1 LQSVATDST
10 PVSRLCRQPLH
21 RALVDL
27 GMSSLCESFVPADKL
42 DGVEPYYPL
51 HGEELVL
58 EPLDSQIEGGDLMA
72 YKYEGFGRVMDT
84 LPDRLV
90 LEETVERG
98 ETPWRVQPVP
108 LDSILVS
115 VKS

>member
-1 LQSVATDST
+1 
-10 PVSRLCRQPLH
+10 
-21 RALVDL
+21 
-27 GMSSLCESFVPADKL
+27 MCESFAPAGKL
-42 DGVEPYYPL
+42 DGMEPYYPL
-51 HGEELVL
+51 HGGELVL
-58 EPLDSQIEGGDLMA
+58 EPLDSHIEGGDLMA
-72 YKYEGFGRVMDT
+72 YDYEGFGRVMDT

-108 LDSILVS
+108 PDSVPVS